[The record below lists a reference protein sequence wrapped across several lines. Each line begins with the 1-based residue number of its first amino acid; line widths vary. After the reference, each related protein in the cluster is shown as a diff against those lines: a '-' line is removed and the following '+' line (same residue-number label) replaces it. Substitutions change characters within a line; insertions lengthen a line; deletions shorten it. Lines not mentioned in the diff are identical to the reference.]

1 MVATFTITEKTMN
14 GIGYT
19 PAEPGEYT
27 VVTWHNRM
35 KLRVESVEDLMKV
48 GYVQSP

>member
-1 MVATFTITEKTMN
+1 VVAKFTITETTMS

-19 PAEPGEYT
+19 PAEPGEYA

-35 KLRVESVEDLMKV
+35 KLRVESIEDLVKV
-48 GYVQSP
+48 GYVESR

>member
-19 PAEPGEYT
+19 PAEPGEYA